1 MKPCPLAPLLSAYLD
16 QELPPDAR
24 TRIMGHLESCS
35 RCREELAV
43 LQESKAF
50 LARALPVERCEAY
63 WQAYETRLQ
72 EKRKRPRIQSF
83 PIRFRPLWSYGLI
96 ALAMLL
102 LSVSVA
108 TGSVSPSTLEIIC
121 DVPGATVYLDG
132 AVAGITPLQTKIKA
146 GDHTVSLHKEG
157 YQTWN
162 DVFSALSSTPVQLEV
177 KLISLATTRQA
188 NLEGMQQFTLPS
200 LSPDGQVLTFL
211 GSTHSFTKGSGELW
225 LYQMEKDRMEK
236 TAESLAMV
244 RPTWSPDS
252 RRLAYVQVDG
262 PNDRLMLYE
271 RESQRQTLLT
281 SELAISQVAWLAPR
295 QLVFL
300 SGERSQM
307 TLLNLENKEQRTL
320 VTGPVERFAPS
331 PDARWIAYV
340 SAGDG
345 KIYLVSLVTSVNRET
360 KGTSGECLGLAWSPD
375 GKQLA
380 IACRQG
386 LHTINLSSDQE
397 QLIVDRTAMEV
408 TWLPDGRLLWR
419 QQDDQDSES
428 LWLWSNGNAQ
438 KIAENAGPG
447 ISLLPDASTLIFTGN
462 RAGFQTLWRT
472 SLSVTTEIQP
482 LFTSRLL
489 LSSEPQAAEIYLG
502 NRYLGRTPTTL
513 TGLEPGL
520 HELTLKKETYQDWH
534 LALSLSSAEA
544 REVKARLLAKG
555 AALPLTTTGGEKT
568 EAVFSPDGSR
578 VAYVEGTG
586 EEAQLTLFE
595 MTRRISIPLG
605 IGWRPA
611 WSADGEALYF
621 VRGTT
626 YSDVWVYY
634 LSSADSVQLTHSG
647 GARDPKPAPDG
658 SWVAYLQ
665 GLDPLQLEL
674 WVMNVDGKDARR
686 LAQDETGHIFA
697 FQWMPDSQKV
707 FYLSHHQGADVA
719 NLVDLEGN
727 VKQFASAIGFSL
739 PVWSAGGDFLALQ
752 VWSESNSEIHIYR
765 QPEGTFYASQEISAE
780 KCTLFWQ
787 NIVLFWTAPEAGGFR
802 WWSWQPQNAAAPGI
816 AVADARFLSFSPALN
831 QGVSAASWNGYS
843 QLYLDRI
850 TP

>member
-1 MKPCPLAPLLSAYLD
+1 
-16 QELPPDAR
+16 
-24 TRIMGHLESCS
+24 
-35 RCREELAV
+35 LAV
-43 LQESKAF
+43 LQESKAI

-108 TGSVSPSTLEIIC
+108 TGSVSPSKLEITS

-132 AVAGITPLQTKIKA
+132 AVAGITPLLTKIKA

-162 DVFSALSSTPVQLEV
+162 YVFSALSSTPVQLEV

-262 PNDRLMLYE
+262 PDDRLMLYE
-271 RESQRQTLLT
+271 RESRRQTLLT

-340 SAGDG
+340 SAQDG
-345 KIYLVSLVTSVNRET
+345 KIYLVSLVTSVNREI

-386 LHTINLSSDQE
+386 LHTIDLSSDQE

-408 TWLPDGRLLWR
+408 TWLPDRRLLWR

-428 LWLWSNGNAQ
+428 LWLWSDGNAQ

-447 ISLLPDASTLIFTGN
+447 TSLLPDASTLIFTGN

-472 SLSVTTEIQP
+472 SLSATTEMQP

-555 AALPLTTTGGEKT
+555 AASPLTTTGGEKT

-586 EEAQLTLFE
+586 EDAQLTLFE

-621 VRGTT
+621 VRGAT

-634 LSSADSVQLTHSG
+634 LASADSVQLTHSG

-658 SWVAYLQ
+658 GWVAYLQ

-686 LAQDETGHIFA
+686 LAQDEAGHIFA

-707 FYLSHHQGADVA
+707 FYLSHHQGTDAA

-727 VKQFASAIGFSL
+727 VKEFVSAIGFSL

-752 VWSESNSEIHIYR
+752 AWSESNSEIRIYR

-787 NIVLFWTAPEAGGFR
+787 NTVLFWTAPEAGGFR

>member
-1 MKPCPLAPLLSAYLD
+1 MRPCPVAPLLSAYLD
-16 QELPPDAR
+16 QELPPDAE
-24 TRIMGHLESCS
+24 TRIKQHLESCS
-35 RCREELAV
+35 RCREELTV
-43 LQESKAF
+43 LQESKEF
-50 LARALPVERCEAY
+50 LARTLPVERSEAY
-63 WQAYETRLQ
+63 WQAYETQLQ
-72 EKRKRPRIQSF
+72 EKRKGPRIQSF
-83 PIRFRPLWSYGLI
+83 STRLRPLWSYGLI

-108 TGSVSPSTLEIIC
+108 TGSVSPSTLEISS

-132 AVAGITPLQTKIKA
+132 TVAGITPLQTKIKA
-146 GDHTVSLHKEG
+146 GDHSVSLHKEG

-177 KLISLATTRQA
+177 RLISLATTRQA
-188 NLEGMQQFTLPS
+188 NLEGVQQFTLPS
-200 LSPDGQVLTFL
+200 LSPDGQELTFL

-225 LYQMEKDRMEK
+225 LYQMEADRMEK
-236 TAESLAMV
+236 VAENLAMV

-252 RRLAYVQVDG
+252 RRLTYVQVDG

-271 RESQRQTLLT
+271 RESRRQTSLT

-307 TLLNLENKEQRTL
+307 TLLNLETKEQRTL

-340 SAGDG
+340 SAQDG
-345 KIYLVSLVTSVNRET
+345 KIYLVSMVTSVNRET
-360 KGTSGECLGLAWSPD
+360 KGIARECLSLAWSPD

-380 IACRQG
+380 IACRLG
-386 LHTINLSSDQE
+386 LHTIDLSSDQE

-408 TWLPDGRLLWR
+408 SWLPDWRLLWR

-428 LWLWSNGNAQ
+428 LWLWSDGNAE

-447 ISLLPDASTLIFTGN
+447 TSLLPDGLTMIFTGN

-472 SLSVTTEIQP
+472 NLSDTTEMQP

-555 AALPLTTTGGEKT
+555 ATSPLTTTAGEKT
-568 EAVFSPDGSR
+568 EAIVSPDGSR

-595 MTRRISIPLG
+595 ITRGISIPLG

-621 VRGTT
+621 VRGAT

-634 LSSADSVQLTHSG
+634 LASADSLQLTHSG

-665 GLDPLQLEL
+665 GLDPLKLEL
-674 WVMNVDGKDARR
+674 WVMNVDGRDARR
-686 LAQDETGHIFA
+686 LVHDETGHIFA
-697 FQWMPDSQKV
+697 FQWIPDSQEI
-707 FYLSHHQGADVA
+707 FYLSHHQGADMASV
-719 NLVDLEGN
+719 VDLDGN
-727 VKQFASAIGFSL
+727 LTEFASAIGFSL

-752 VWSESNSEIHIYR
+752 AWSESSSEIRIYR
-765 QPEGTFYASQEISAE
+765 QPEGTFYASQEVSAE

-787 NIVLFWTAPEAGGFR
+787 NTVLFWTVPEAGGFR
-802 WWSWQPQNAAAPGI
+802 WWSWQLQDAAAPGI
-816 AVADARFLSFSPALN
+816 AVADARFLSFSPTLH
-831 QGVSAASWNGYS
+831 QGVSAASRNGYS